1 MGQTKTITVAG
12 VEATLVR
19 KRVKSIRVTI
29 VPPDGEVRV
38 TAPRLC
44 PEIVIRSFLAERVD
58 WIRTHRDAVRS
69 RHANEPRRFETGE
82 TVPLFG
88 TPYTLCVSEHQKKNG
103 AALDGDRIVLSLKKP
118 ADAKQREAILNEWYR
133 DRLRTEI
140 EFRMPLWSE
149 RTGLVPSGWIIR
161 NMTSRWGTCN
171 TQSRRITLNLQ
182 LVKYPLPCLDYVILH
197 ELAHLRCRGHGADFK
212 AILDA
217 HMPDWRARRKQLNG

>member
-1 MGQTKTITVAG
+1 METKKTIAVAG
-12 VEATLVR
+12 IEATLIR
-19 KRVKSIRVTI
+19 KKVKNIRVTI

-38 TAPRLC
+38 TAPKLC
-44 PEIVIRSFLAERVD
+44 PELLIRAFLAERID
-58 WIRTHRDAVRS
+58 WIRTHRDAVKNK
-69 RHANEPRRFETGE
+69 HANEPRRFETGE

-88 TPYTLCVSEHQKKNG
+88 TAYTLCVSVHRKKNG

-133 DRLRTEI
+133 ERLRTEI

-197 ELAHLRCRGHGADFK
+197 ELAHLRCRGHGSDFK